1 MSSLTIRIDEQINQ
15 QLETFAKTSQLTKS
29 TIVRNSLIEYLNKQ
43 TQIHQQQNDL
53 ASKVIVSDLESV
65 RARLALAESSNQLSD
80 EVYEAEMKAFFK
92 QELGIFR

>member
-29 TIVRNSLIEYLNKQ
+29 TIVRNSLVEYLNKQ
-43 TQIHQQQNDL
+43 ARIHQQQNDL

-65 RARLALAESSNQLSD
+65 RTRLALAESSNQLSD